1 MTVSKF
7 KIVSKFKYTIW
18 ITITVIVLGVV
29 FALANGGLNI
39 GIDFTG
45 GSITTIEMGQQF
57 NVEDVSNVMDDLGIQ
72 NAPIVKSG
80 PNWTQAEIRV
90 QVNQAEAEA
99 QAQMSSDI
107 LAGIQKTYPDAKIIS
122 QDKVGAVAS
131 SELVLNAF
139 LAVLIACVLMLV
151 YIWIRFELYPGVGAI
166 IALLHDV
173 IIMTAVMSVFH
184 VQINSSY
191 IAACLTIVG
200 YSINDTIVL
209 YDRIRDNYKVMGL
222 KKYTRREIANTSFLQ
237 TLGRTINTSLT
248 TVIMVTFLY
257 IFGVQSI
264 KEFAFPLIIGLLS
277 GTYSSMFIAVPISVF
292 LQERNIDNKGQ
303 KKKIKQKAASAAK

>member
-1 MTVSKF
+1 V
-7 KIVSKFKYTIW
+7 IVQKFKYTIW
-18 ITITVIVLGVV
+18 ITTAIIILGIV
-29 FALANGGLNI
+29 FALGYGGLNI

-45 GSITTIEMGQQF
+45 GSITTIEMGQDF
-57 NVEDVSNVMDDLGIQ
+57 NVEDVSSVLKDMGIQ

-80 PNWTQAEIRV
+80 ENWTQAEIRV
-90 QVNQAEAEA
+90 QVNQAEEED
-99 QAQMSSDI
+99 QAQTSSDI
-107 LAGIQKTYPDAKIIS
+107 LTGIQKTYPNATIIS
-122 QDKVGAVAS
+122 QDKVGGVAS

-139 LAVLIACVLMLV
+139 LAVLIACALMMV

-166 IALLHDV
+166 VSLLHDV
-173 IIMTAVMSVFH
+173 LIMTAVMAIFR

-209 YDRIRDNYKVMGL
+209 YDRIRDNNKVMGL
-222 KKYTRREIANTSFLQ
+222 KKYTRREIANTSFMQ

-264 KEFAFPLIIGLLS
+264 KEFAFPLIIGLVS
-277 GTYSSMFIAVPISVF
+277 GTYSSMFIAVPISTIM
-292 LQERNIDNKGQ
+292 QERYIDRKGQ
-303 KKKIKQKAASAAK
+303 KKKTKKKLASAAK

>member
-1 MTVSKF
+1 M
-7 KIVSKFKYTIW
+7 IVSKFKYTIW
-18 ITITVIVLGVV
+18 VTITVIVLGIV
-29 FALANGGLNI
+29 FALASGGLNI

-57 NVEDVSNVMDDLGIQ
+57 DVKDVSNVLSDLGIQ

-80 PNWTQAEIRV
+80 DNWTQAEIRV

-99 QAQMSSDI
+99 QADMSSGI
-107 LAGIQKTYPDAKIIS
+107 LAGIQKTYPNAAIIS
-122 QDKVGAVAS
+122 QDKVGGVAS
-131 SELVLNAF
+131 SELVLDAF
-139 LAVLIACVLMLV
+139 LAVLIACALMMV

-173 IIMTAVMSVFH
+173 IVMTAVMAIFR

-222 KKYTRREIANTSFLQ
+222 KKFTRREIANTSFRQ

-248 TVIMVTFLY
+248 TIIMVTFLY

-292 LQERNIDNKGQ
+292 LQEKNIDQKGQ
-303 KKKIKQKAASAAK
+303 KKKIKQKAVKATK

>member
-1 MTVSKF
+1 M
-7 KIVSKFKYTIW
+7 IVQKFKYTIW
-18 ITITVIVLGVV
+18 ITITILALGII
-29 FALANGGLNI
+29 FGIANGGLNI

-45 GSITTIEMGQQF
+45 GSITTIEMGQEF
-57 NVEDVSNVMDDLGIQ
+57 EVADVSKVLEDLGIQ

-80 PNWTQAEIRV
+80 DNWTQAEIRV
-90 QVNQAEAEA
+90 QVDQAESEA
-99 QAQMSSDI
+99 QADMSSNI
-107 LAGIQKTYPDAKIIS
+107 LEGIQKTYPDAVIVS
-122 QDKVGAVAS
+122 QDKVGGVTS

-139 LAVLIACVLMLV
+139 LAVMIACGLMLV
-151 YIWIRFELYPGVGAI
+151 YIWIRFEIYPGVGAI

-173 IIMTAVMSVFH
+173 LIMTAIMAIFQ

-209 YDRIRDNYKVMGL
+209 YDRIRDNNKLMGL
-222 KKYTRREIANTSFLQ
+222 KKHTREEIADISFRQ

-248 TVIMVTFLY
+248 TVIVVTFLY

-264 KEFAFPLIIGLLS
+264 KEFAFPLIIGLIS
-277 GTYSSMFIAVPISVF
+277 GTYSSMFIAVPISIK
-292 LQERNIDNKGQ
+292 LQERNDHKKP
-303 KKKIKQKAASAAK
+303 KKKTVQKAVKASK

>member
-1 MTVSKF
+1 M
-7 KIVSKFKYTIW
+7 IIQKFKYTIW
-18 ITITVIVLGVV
+18 ITITILALGII
-29 FALANGGLNI
+29 FGIANGGLNI

-45 GSITTIEMGQQF
+45 GSITTIEMGQTF
-57 NVEDVSNVMDDLGIQ
+57 EVEDVSKALEDLGIQ

-80 PNWTQAEIRV
+80 DNWTQAEIRV
-90 QVNQAEAEA
+90 QVSQAESEA
-99 QAQMSSDI
+99 QADMSSDI
-107 LAGIQKTYPDAKIIS
+107 LAGIQKTYPDAAIIS
-122 QDKVGAVAS
+122 QDKVGGVAS

-139 LAVLIACVLMLV
+139 LAVMIACGLMLI
-151 YIWIRFELYPGVGAI
+151 YIWIRFKLYPGVGAI

-173 IIMTAVMSVFH
+173 LIMTAVMAIFQ

-209 YDRIRDNYKVMGL
+209 YDRIRDNNKLMGL
-222 KKYTRREIANTSFLQ
+222 KKHTREEIANISFRQ

-248 TVIMVTFLY
+248 TIIMVTFLY

-277 GTYSSMFIAVPISVF
+277 GTYSSMFIAVPISIK
-292 LQERNIDNKGQ
+292 LQEKNSGHRKP
-303 KKKIKQKAASAAK
+303 KKKTVQKAVKASK